1 MKRGAGREVNN
12 HCNFMLFWHWL
23 SQRQGKSSDWIG
35 GKERAHTNTKAFP
48 AFEVTVSFAKLQLLV
63 LETLQWADPK
73 CKTDVRSRDGSTPPA
88 TEKLCHHC
96 PQQKD
101 RVKMVATESNLS
113 VTCKEETRKLLS
125 LVTKRAQNDIG
136 MEHPG
141 PSCHQ
146 ERSSDRL
153 NKRAHNLDPIRN
165 WEPETITTLIKSE
178 KSRWQ
183 QNPQHLM
190 AGTRPKRQGSLKE
203 PGGQGKE
210 QPKGG
215 AVSKLQISHHKDV
228 METWRPFTCTHL
240 TGELETDTR
249 LKQDPRARLAEARPT
264 NVNLEA
270 DTNDGTTLRT
280 PREEAPEADQT
291 PNRTRSAR

>member
-1 MKRGAGREVNN
+1 MAQMSLDLKRCKADVVVENN
-12 HCNFMLFWHWL
+12 GDLDHLNQQFSMVLSEIRRPLTWIEFWR
-23 SQRQGKSSDWIG
+23 SRQG
-35 GKERAHTNTKAFP
+35 AF
-48 AFEVTVSFAKLQLLV
+48 S
-63 LETLQWADPK
+63 WADPK

-165 WEPETITTLIKSE
+165 
-178 KSRWQ
+178 
-183 QNPQHLM
+183 
-190 AGTRPKRQGSLKE
+190 
-203 PGGQGKE
+203 
-210 QPKGG
+210 
-215 AVSKLQISHHKDV
+215 
-228 METWRPFTCTHL
+228 
-240 TGELETDTR
+240 
-249 LKQDPRARLAEARPT
+249 
-264 NVNLEA
+264 
-270 DTNDGTTLRT
+270 
-280 PREEAPEADQT
+280 
-291 PNRTRSAR
+291 